1 MHLLPYCIDRGC
13 LSGGGYVCDY
23 VLYKSRLFL
32 CLCAYVS
39 ACVHCANELRNT
51 NNGPKKYPTKERKQ
65 QTLVPYQLP
74 KQRVSESK

>member
-1 MHLLPYCIDRGC
+1 MHLFSYCINRGC

-32 CLCAYVS
+32 CLCLCFSVCLCAYVS

-51 NNGPKKYPTKERKQ
+51 NNGPKKYPYQRKE
-65 QTLVPYQLP
+65 TANLCAL
-74 KQRVSESK
+74 SAT